1 MLRFLVRLAA
11 KLLYRFEVRGTM
23 PRGERLLIAGNHQS
37 FLDAALLWCVLPEN
51 AIYIVHTQVMK
62 QWIFRILLRQA
73 DHLVIDTTN
82 PFAMKGAVELIES
95 GRPVVVFP
103 EGRVT
108 VTANMM
114 KVYDGPA
121 FLAAKSN
128 ATLAVF
134 WLSGAML
141 AKGFS
146 RLGPQ
151 FPLRWRPKVTLTWLP
166 AARLPMPEAPTG
178 KLRRRRAGEEMR
190 RILQRARVQAR
201 ERTTV
206 HEAFLRAT
214 QLYGRKRLMVEDATG
229 VEMTYGTLL
238 KASLALGRLAAK
250 HSEAGETVGILLPNA
265 AGAVA
270 LLFGLMGQRRVP
282 AMLNFTAGVE
292 GLNSAMRAARIRN
305 VFTSRAF
312 VERAHL
318 GPVVEK
324 LEGVRVFYLEDLRRV
339 LSAADKLWLMG
350 FALPFPRAATLS
362 SRPEEPAVVLF
373 TSGSEGKPKGVV
385 LSHDSILANIEQG
398 LAIFDVNCT
407 DRFMS
412 ALPIFHSFGLTVS
425 VVLPITQGMPIF
437 LYPTPLHYS
446 IIPELVYDRDCTVM
460 AGTTTFL
467 KHYAKRAHPYDLRRV
482 RILISGAEKLTDE
495 VRQTYLDKFG
505 QRIIEG
511 YGATECSPIIAAN
524 SPFRYQNNS
533 VGELMPCMEYRLEP
547 VPGIAEGGLLHVKG
561 PNVMLGYWRDSN
573 PGVLEPPASQFG
585 PGWYSTGD
593 LAVIDE
599 EQFVR
604 LLGRVKRFAKIAGEM
619 VSLENAEKLAEL
631 ASPAAVHASVA
642 RPDPGRGEMVV
653 LLTQDQGLRRDQLQQ
668 AARDSGLPE
677 LAVPRRILH
686 IDRIPLLGNGKKDYP
701 QIQRLVEQM
710 LEPQQ

>member
-1 MLRFLVRLAA
+1 MLPLFIRLLA
-11 KLLYRFEVRGTM
+11 KLLYRFEVRGEM
-23 PRGERLLIAGNHQS
+23 PRGERLLIVGNHQS
-37 FLDAALLWCVLPEN
+37 FLDAALLWCVLPRD
-51 AIYIVHTQVMK
+51 AIYIVHSQVMK
-62 QWIFRILLRQA
+62 QWIFRVLLRQA

-108 VTANMM
+108 VTANLM

-121 FLAAKSN
+121 FLAAKSG

-134 WLSGAML
+134 WLRGAML

-146 RLGPQ
+146 RLGPE
-151 FPLRWRPKVTLTWLP
+151 FPLRWRPKVTLTWLAP
-166 AARLPMPEAPTG
+166 AKLPMPEAPTG
-178 KLRRRRAGEEMR
+178 KLRRRKAGEEMR

-201 ERTTV
+201 ERTTLP
-206 HEAFLRAT
+206 EALLRSIA
-214 QLYGRKRLMVEDATG
+214 LHGRKRLMVEDATG
-229 VEMTYGTLL
+229 TEMTYGTLL
-238 KASLALGRLAAK
+238 KASLALGRLASR
-250 HSEAGETVGILLPNA
+250 HTSEGETVGILLPNA

-270 LLFGLMGQRRVP
+270 LLFGVLGQRRVP
-282 AMLNFTAGVE
+282 ALLNFTAGVE
-292 GLNSAMRAARIRN
+292 GLNSAIRAAKIRN

-312 VERAHL
+312 LERAHL

-324 LEGVRVFYLEDLRRV
+324 LEGVKVFHLEDLRKE
-339 LSAADKLWLMG
+339 LTLGDKLWLML
-350 FALPFPRAATLS
+350 FALPFPRRAMRAAK
-362 SRPEEPAVVLF
+362 PEEPAAVLF

-412 ALPIFHSFGLTVS
+412 ALPIFHSFGLTVG
-425 VVLPITQGMPIF
+425 VVLPVTQGMPIF

-446 IIPELVYDRDCTVM
+446 IIPELVYDRDCTVV

-467 KHYAKRAHPYDLRRV
+467 KHYAKRAHPYDFRRV

-495 VRQTYLDKFG
+495 VRQTYMEKFG

-524 SPFRYQNNS
+524 SPFRFRSNT
-533 VGELMPCMEYRLEP
+533 VGELMPCMEYRLEE

-573 PGVLEPPASQFG
+573 PGVLEPPSSIHG
-585 PGWYSTGD
+585 PGWYPTGD
-593 LAVIDE
+593 LAVVDE
-599 EQFVR
+599 DGFVR
-604 LLGRVKRFAKIAGEM
+604 LLGRVRRFAKIAGEM
-619 VSLENAEKLAEL
+619 VSLELAERLAEL
-631 ASPAAVHASVA
+631 ASPAAMHGAVA

-653 LLTQDQGLRRDQLQQ
+653 LATQDRDLRRDQLQH
-668 AARDSGLPE
+668 AAREAGLPE
-677 LAVPRRILH
+677 IAVPRRIVH

-701 QIQRLVEQM
+701 QLQRIVEQ
-710 LEPQQ
+710 LIEQPK